1 MHSKKL
7 YFSLIEA
14 LTDQKIALQK
24 YNQAEIEVVK
34 WQRRAKLAEQKGE
47 QKLVHLAL
55 EQEKIANVTVN
66 ELKVKLD
73 KQTTYVDSLKHKLKA
88 GESEFVVKHSSQR
101 CLSTSSAIAGF
112 DRIEEKVLQQE
123 ARANN
128 GNRS

>member
-7 YFSLIEA
+7 YFSLIQA

-34 WQRRAKLAEQKGE
+34 WQRRVKLAEQKGE

-101 CLSTSSAIAGF
+101 
-112 DRIEEKVLQQE
+112 
-123 ARANN
+123 
-128 GNRS
+128 